1 MFSFDRK
8 STTICW
14 MSELIGQKRTR
25 KMYVTHSWNIMDKNC
40 TGTGNRI
47 SANEH
52 IAIKVPRVP
61 LSVFALPPMSR
72 TIVSSALFVW
82 QNWMLMCYSEIH
94 VTCLHDE
101 FTASR

>member
-1 MFSFDRK
+1 MFDVRADRTK
-8 STTICW
+8 TD
-14 MSELIGQKRTR
+14 EENVRHPLVEYYGQKLYR
-25 KMYVTHSWNIMDKNC
+25 D
-40 TGTGNRI
+40 GNRI

-82 QNWMLMCYSEIH
+82 QNWMLMCYSDIH